1 MTLGNPHDW
10 SFFFGGGFS
19 IAMFDDRRVMIPG
32 KLWPSLAFSFFCA
45 ATHVRE
51 LIDPFVKEMSKS
63 KSLSLGASQHCM
75 GSFFLHRQERFR
87 EFRATL
93 SWRSQWGWGDGCITT
108 TVFARKEG
116 QKEEGKGSEAKD
128 GAIFF

>member
-1 MTLGNPHDW
+1 MNGV
-10 SFFFGGGFS
+10 FCGGFS

-32 KLWPSLAFSFFCA
+32 KLWPSLALSFFCA

-63 KSLSLGASQHCM
+63 KSLSLGGRPNIAWDRF
-75 GSFFLHRQERFR
+75 SFIGRNVSENFEQRRLGD
-87 EFRATL
+87 L
-93 SWRSQWGWGDGCITT
+93 NGDGCIIT
-108 TVFARKEG
+108 TVFVCICHKRITKEG